1 MHEPVEYDQTQVDA
15 YLDHWHQEGEG
26 QAMYDAWLVSDQPY
40 DFTGAS
46 YLEEYMRPL
55 REKTPLMERF
65 TRRVECDLDTAV
77 ELEEFTLEPGRDNLQ
92 RMLDI
97 DEAIFEDG
105 DYFLRKDPG
114 FLDDLEE
121 IEVVALGQVLA
132 DISTRH
138 FCCDFWP
145 RLRALGPT
153 PQMVREAKGWWLLA
167 NIELEPENDFY
178 SGRLDDALA
187 EFHPKVEK
195 IVAGGGDA
203 VDGFLDSGWE
213 VHSVTQG
220 LTPSA
225 KRDLLISYLN
235 RDKAAVERIYDRAA
249 SEAEGMA
256 QKKRHGL
263 FLRGRT
269 KRVQGIYEPGFACD
283 TSFLQFVGEWEEV
296 TLRASSKAGTLRRM
310 GFSRVIGQ
318 RRGRPRCSRRTR
330 RAAGCRRS
338 SSSRDDG
345 GGGGGDDHDPEP
357 LAQTGAFLL
366 AENRLVLDIAVT
378 SFGMQI
384 GENLMGLEGKFVGG
398 AVAYLWCCWRWH
410 RRAARMRRG

>member
-1 MHEPVEYDQTQVDA
+1 MHEPVEYDQAQVDA
-15 YLDHWHQEGEG
+15 YLDYWHQEGEG
-26 QAMYDAWLVSDQPY
+26 QAMYDAWQAANQPY

-46 YLEEYMRPL
+46 YLEEYTRPL

-65 TRRVECDLDTAV
+65 TRRVECSLDTSV
-77 ELEEFTLEPGRDNLQ
+77 EFEEFTLEPDRDNLQ

-105 DYFLRKDPG
+105 DYFLREDPG
-114 FLDDLEE
+114 FFDDLGKV
-121 IEVVALGQVLA
+121 EVVALGQVLA
-132 DISTRH
+132 EISMRH
-138 FCCDFWP
+138 LCFDFWP

-153 PQMVREAKGWWLLA
+153 PQMVREARGWWLLA

-220 LTPSA
+220 LAPSE
-225 KRDLLISYLN
+225 KRDLLIGYLN
-235 RDKAAVERIYDRAA
+235 RDKAAVEGIYDRAA
-249 SEAEGMA
+249 SEAEA
-256 QKKRHGL
+256 KARKKSHGL

-269 KRVQGIYEPGFACD
+269 KRVRDVHEPAFPGD

-296 TLRASSKAGTLRRM
+296 TSRKSSKAGTLRRM
-310 GFSRVIGQ
+310 SLSRAVGQ
-318 RRGRPRCSRRTR
+318 RRGRTRCSRRTR
-330 RAAGCRRS
+330 RAAGSRRS

-345 GGGGGDDHDPEP
+345 GGGDPDPEP
-357 LAQTGAFLL
+357 LAWTGAYGVCGARTQWDATMTGIGIAIG
-366 AENRLVLDIAVT
+366 AEVMDVK
-378 SFGMQI
+378 GMII
-384 GENLMGLEGKFVGG
+384 GGFVS
-398 AVAYLWCCWRWH
+398 YLWARHRWPGDSQS
-410 RRAARMRRG
+410 RSR